1 MLPYVIINGVSSK
14 EINGL
19 VIQSLAPITK
29 PKMRTSVEEIE
40 GRDGDIV
47 TPLGFSAY
55 DKQITIGLKG
65 AYSVDD
71 VLEYFNQSGKVT
83 FSNEIEKYYNFAIYE
98 NIDLNRLVR
107 FRTANI
113 TFHVQPFKYLV
124 EELPLTWT
132 NSGSETI
139 ATLRVRNEGNIY
151 SRPSIKI
158 NGSGDVFVYLDSVQ
172 IFKIELGT
180 NETIII
186 DDFNATDEAGNYLNR
201 RVTGDYENFKLRAG
215 FTDLRVTGNVTEFEL
230 SKYSR
235 WI

>member
-1 MLPYVIINGVSSK
+1 MLPYVIINGVSSR

-47 TPLGFSAY
+47 TPLGFAAY

-71 VLEYFNQSGKVT
+71 VLEYFNQSGKIT
-83 FSNEIEKYYNFAIYE
+83 FSNELEKYYNFAIYE

-124 EELPLTWT
+124 EELPLTWI
-132 NSGSETI
+132 NPGSETI

-158 NGSGDVFVYLDSVQ
+158 KGSGDVFVYLDSVQ
-172 IFKIELGT
+172 IFKIELGS

-186 DDFNATDEAGNYLNR
+186 DDFNATDEDGNFLNR